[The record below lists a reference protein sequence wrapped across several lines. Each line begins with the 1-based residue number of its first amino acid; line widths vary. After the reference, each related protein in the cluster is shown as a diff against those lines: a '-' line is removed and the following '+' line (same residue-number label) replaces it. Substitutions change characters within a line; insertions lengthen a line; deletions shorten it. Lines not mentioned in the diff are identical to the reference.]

1 MTVRLVP
8 AFLAAL
14 ALPPALGAQQPAP
27 ADTARLEFVALPAG
41 SLVRVHTTRAA
52 TRGGRDTRL
61 ARVEWM
67 REDSLRVRWVRLVDA
82 RTLAWTEVA
91 GLDTLG
97 GREGRGR
104 NVGIGTAAG
113 AITGVAVGIFFGAL
127 VGTLCEFDNCPSEL
141 GLVGITAMPTLL
153 GAGLGAT
160 LGSAVPGPLR
170 WRAVGTLPPSRRRA
184 TTARD
189 SATTSRAESRVPDGT
204 IVRARRTGEHESLAA
219 RLRWSDGDSLSLD
232 RAPRAAPVTLAW
244 RDLARLDT
252 LGRRRDDGRNVVY
265 GLVIGSVVGGLA
277 VYHGYRGFGL
287 RLDAQTAAIGGVLV
301 GAVPGVLIGATIP
314 PRRGWCRVLPTPS
327 RSCGR

>member
-1 MTVRLVP
+1 MSPRRIVLATAL
-8 AFLAAL
+8 AFPAAL
-14 ALPPALGAQQPAP
+14 HAQQPAP

-41 SLVRVHTTRAA
+41 SHVRVHTTRAA

-67 REDSLRVRWVRLVDA
+67 REDSLRVRWVRQVDA
-82 RTLAWTEVA
+82 RTLAWSEVA
-91 GLDTLG
+91 RLDTLA

-104 NVGIGTAAG
+104 NVRIGTTAG
-113 AITGVAVGIFFGAL
+113 AITGVAAGIFIGAV
-127 VGTLCEFDNCPSEL
+127 VGNLCEFGNCPSEQ
-141 GLVGITAMPTLL
+141 GLVRITVLPTLL

-184 TTARD
+184 ATARD
-189 SATTSRAESRVPDGT
+189 TATTPRAESRVPVGT
-204 IVRARRTGEHESLAA
+204 IVRARWTGAQECLAA
-219 RLRWSDGDSLSLD
+219 RLRWSDRDSLSLD
-232 RAPRAAPVTLAW
+232 RTPRTVPLTLAW

-301 GAVPGVLIGATIP
+301 GGIPGVVIGATIP
-314 PRRGWCRVLPTPS
+314 PRRGWCRVHPTPT
-327 RSCGR
+327 RTCGR